1 MHTYIHTHISLRIL
15 IAPKWKPSRYPL
27 VHESVSKRWHIH
39 TKEDS
44 AAIKRKKLTIYPTT
58 GMNHK
63 NTVLQEIS
71 QTQMTV

>member
-1 MHTYIHTHISLRIL
+1 MFIAVLFI

-44 AAIKRKKLTIYPTT
+44 AAVKRKKLTIYPTT

-63 NTVLQEIS
+63 DTVLREIS

>member
-1 MHTYIHTHISLRIL
+1 MFIAVLFI

-44 AAIKRKKLTIYPTT
+44 AAVKRKKLTHTT
-58 GMNHK
+58 WMNL
-63 NTVLQEIS
+63 N
-71 QTQMTV
+71 